1 MHLEGAVGDLHDL
14 GAAHG
19 AHRRDHLTAVL
30 DARAFDRDLAQGAL
44 APRLDRVDRDNR
56 PAGARHRGGHLAE
69 HAAGPVRQRDPQGE
83 GELCGR
89 SGQDVDDTGV
99 QRAPFAAV
107 HRTDARCAFADERE
121 PSARATRVAAVSSD
135 TPPELFLI
143 DGNSLVYRAFFALP
157 ESISTSKGQPTN
169 AIFGFASMLVK
180 IISEYG
186 ARPTLVVW
194 DAGMSGREEVYE
206 EYKAGRRERPDLL
219 SEQWPHMQP
228 LVEAFGYRNMKVPGY
243 EADDVIATLARRARD
258 EGLEVMVVT
267 GDRDLFQLVEPGVRV
282 MATGRGI
289 TDTKIYDQEAVLD
302 RYGIPP
308 ELIPD
313 FVGLKGDTSDN
324 IPGVPGIGEKTASQ
338 LLVEWGSLE
347 GVLDNIESISGAKR
361 KQNLT
366 EHAEDA
372 RVSKRLA
379 TANRDIE
386 LDIDLHDLVAGDP
399 DRSRLRETF
408 REFELRA
415 PLERLEEALGSDGA
429 APAERV
435 DELIRVRAR
444 EVPVTGLSRL
454 EGELV
459 AVAALR
465 PGEAAET
472 VVVAAESADPDE
484 AAEETEVVVTS
495 GPAQASLELDTPV
508 RGPLTVAAYAGGDE
522 LLVAE
527 AETLAAFA
535 MARAD
540 RPVVAHD
547 WKTIATADDPC
558 DAPPLAHDTMV
569 AAYLI
574 DPARRG
580 YPLAELAAEAGLG
593 AEIDGADGVA
603 ERAVLTRVIAER
615 QCARLDEDGL
625 TRLFH
630 EIELPLVDV
639 LVEMERAGVKLDV
652 RGLAEISER
661 FGARAAE
668 LERRVWDLAG
678 EQFTIGSP
686 QQLAPILFDKLG
698 LSRKRRGKTGFSTD
712 ARVLQAIRHEHEI
725 VPAIEEWREVTKLKS
740 TYLDAFPELIGRDG
754 RLHTT
759 FNQTATTTGRLSS
772 TDPNLQNIPIRT
784 EQGREIRA
792 CFVAEPGCRLISA
805 DYSQVELRLLAH
817 IADEPVLKDIFRRGE
832 DVHTATA
839 QAILGGQTD
848 PGTRS
853 KAKMVNYGIVYGLSA
868 FGLADRLQI
877 PKEEAQEF
885 IDAYLERFPKVK
897 EFIERTIERAGEE
910 GHVTTLFGRIR
921 RVPELRSRQFQ
932 TRSLGERL
940 AVNMV
945 IQGTAADI
953 IKVAMVRCR
962 DELRAAGLSTRLVLQ
977 IHDELLFEGP
987 EDEVERASE
996 IVCREM
1002 AGGFEMDPPL
1012 EVDVGAGENWL
1023 EAK

>member
-1 MHLEGAVGDLHDL
+1 
-14 GAAHG
+14 
-19 AHRRDHLTAVL
+19 
-30 DARAFDRDLAQGAL
+30 
-44 APRLDRVDRDNR
+44 
-56 PAGARHRGGHLAE
+56 
-69 HAAGPVRQRDPQGE
+69 
-83 GELCGR
+83 
-89 SGQDVDDTGV
+89 
-99 QRAPFAAV
+99 
-107 HRTDARCAFADERE
+107 
-121 PSARATRVAAVSSD
+121 VSSD

-243 EADDVIATLARRARD
+243 EADDVIATIAGRARGR
-258 EGLEVMVVT
+258 GLDVMVVT

-289 TDTKIYDQEAVLD
+289 TDTKIYDREAVLD

-678 EQFTIGSP
+678 EQFTIGSR

-792 CFVAEPGCRLISA
+792 CFVAEKGCCLISA

-817 IADEPVLKDIFRRGE
+817 IADEPVLKEIFRRGE

-962 DELRAAGLSTRLVLQ
+962 DELRAASLETRLVLQ

-987 EDEVERASE
+987 VDEVSTASE
-996 IVCREM
+996 IVRREM
-1002 AGGFEMDPPL
+1002 AGAFAMDPPL
-1012 EVDVGAGENWL
+1012 EVDVGSGDNWL
-1023 EAK
+1023 DAK